1 MRSPLRRFLAPCASV
16 FLPLSLSL
24 SLGCAFSA
32 DQQENGGLSGA
43 GNRPI
48 TGIGGA
54 IGNPTGGGGNGSMT
68 NSCGEQIHEAAKLPP
83 DILIVLD
90 RSGSMDNDIA
100 DKGCNGK
107 QSGNCGANSKW
118 GLLTPAIKQ
127 VVAATETT
135 VNWGLKFFAD
145 PGNNSCSVNNSAS
158 VPIGA
163 MSSAAISAAIA
174 GQTNASGGISNGSR
188 TPTRLAMNG
197 ARTYISSVKTENPKY
212 ILLATDGL
220 PNCMPGASDTTT
232 DDSAGAIQSVKDAA
246 AAGIPTFVVGMAT
259 AGTGTADTT
268 LSSMATAG
276 GYAKA
281 GSPSYYSVST
291 ASEFVAVL
299 QNLVTVAATCTFAVG
314 TPPTDDGTTS
324 RSQIDVSGDGA
335 LIPRDT
341 GHTNGWDYTDSTMT
355 SIVVYGETCDK
366 IKSGTIDNVSV
377 KFRCII
383 G

>member
-1 MRSPLRRFLAPCASV
+1 VAPCASV

-24 SLGCAFSA
+24 SLGCAFSP
-32 DQQENGGLSGA
+32 DQQETGGLSGT
-43 GNRPI
+43 GNRPV
-48 TGIGGA
+48 TGIGGM
-54 IGNPTGGGGNGSMT
+54 IGNPTGGGGNGAT
-68 NSCGEQIHEAAKLPP
+68 NTCGQQIHEATKLPP

-90 RSGSMDNDIA
+90 RSGSMDNDVN

-107 QSGNCGANSKW
+107 QSGNCGTSSKW
-118 GLLTPAIKQ
+118 GLMTPALKQ

-145 PGNNSCSVNNSAS
+145 PGNTSCSVNNGAS

-163 MSSAAISAAIA
+163 MSSAAISSAIA

-197 ARTYISSVKTENPKY
+197 ARTYLSGVNTDNPKF

-246 AAGIPTFVVGMAT
+246 AAGIPTFVVGIAT
-259 AGTGTADTT
+259 AGMGTADTT

-276 GYAKA
+276 GYPHA
-281 GSPSYYSVST
+281 GSPAYYSVST
-291 ASEFVAVL
+291 TAEFVSVL
-299 QNLVTVAATCTFAVG
+299 QNLVAVAATCTFAVG
-314 TPPTDDGTTS
+314 NPPTDDGTTS
-324 RSQIDVSGDGA
+324 RSQIDVYGDSSV
-335 LIPRDT
+335 IPRDT
-341 GHTNGWDYTDSTMT
+341 SHTNGWDYTDSTMT
-355 SIVVYGETCDK
+355 SVVVYGPTCDK
-366 IKSGTIDNVSV
+366 IKAGTIGAVSV